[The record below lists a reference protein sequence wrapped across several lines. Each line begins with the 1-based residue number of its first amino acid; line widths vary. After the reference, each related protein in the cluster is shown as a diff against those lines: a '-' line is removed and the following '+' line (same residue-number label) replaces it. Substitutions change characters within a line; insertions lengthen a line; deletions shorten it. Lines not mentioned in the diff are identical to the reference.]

1 MQTNLFIR
9 KRGGRGF
16 TPAFPLLA
24 LYDPVLRLLTRE
36 RGWRSA
42 LLARLAPAAGERII
56 DAGCGTGTLLAEIG
70 GAAPGAQ
77 LIGLDPDRRI
87 LVRAEAKLKRA
98 RVVATM
104 HQGYLRDLDRL
115 VASESAAKIVS
126 SLVFHQVSLDE
137 KRDGLS
143 AMFNALA
150 PGGMLLVADYGLQRG
165 VIMRTLFRLV
175 QLTDG
180 FADTQPNADGIL
192 PVLMQETG
200 FTEVAEA
207 DVFATVTGSISIY
220 SARKP
225 TDR

>member
-1 MQTNLFIR
+1 MQTNLLIR
-9 KRGGRGF
+9 KRGGGGF

-24 LYDPVLRLLTRE
+24 LYDPILRLLTRE
-36 RGWRSA
+36 RAWRAA
-42 LLARLAPAAGERII
+42 LVSRLAPAPGECLI

-70 GAAPGAQ
+70 GAAPGTQ

-87 LVRAEAKLKRA
+87 LVRAEAKLKRT
-98 RVVATM
+98 RVVATLR
-104 HQGYLRDLDRL
+104 QGYLRDLDRL
-115 VASESAAKIVS
+115 VASESAAKIVC

-137 KRDGLS
+137 KRAGLS

-165 VIMRTLFRLV
+165 AIMRTLFRLV

-192 PVLMQETG
+192 PVLMQGAG
-200 FTEVAEA
+200 FTDVAEA
-207 DVFATVTGSISIY
+207 QVFLTVTGSISIY

-225 TDR
+225 ADR